1 MIYCCKITSFL
12 VEGENKMGFLSKIA
26 DGNKRVV
33 KSLGKLADQVIKLE
47 DEMAKL
53 TDDELRGKTEQ
64 FKKELAE
71 IEDYQKQEKYLD
83 KILPE
88 AYAVVREASTRVFN
102 MTPFKV
108 QIMGG
113 IAIHRG
119 DISEM
124 KTGEGKTLTATMPVY
139 LNALSGR
146 GVHVVTV
153 NEYLSSSQSEE
164 MAQLY
169 NFLGLSVGLNLN
181 ALDTDQKREAYLSD
195 ITYSTN
201 NELGFDY
208 LRDNM
213 VTYKKDRV
221 MRPLNFAIIDEVDSI
236 LIDEA
241 RTPLI
246 ISGEAEKSTTLYTQA
261 NVFVK
266 MLKGEDDFSFD
277 EKTKAITLT
286 EQGIDK
292 AERMFKIENLFD
304 VKHVNLMHHINI
316 ALKANRT
323 MFKDKDYVVEDGEIM
338 IVDQFT
344 GRTMPG
350 RRFSDGLHQAIEA
363 KEGLEIQ
370 NESKTMAS
378 ITFQNFFRMYNKL
391 SGMTGTAKTEEEEFR
406 NIYNM
411 TVTQIPTNR
420 PVQRLDEA
428 DLIFSSQK
436 GKFDAVVNDVIEFHK
451 KGQPVLLGT
460 VAVETS
466 EYISQLL
473 KKKGVRHNVLNAKN
487 HEREAEIILN
497 AGQKGAVT
505 IATNM
510 AGRGTDIKLGDGV
523 VDLGGLAVIG
533 TERHESRRIDDQ
545 LRGRS
550 GRQGDVGRSRFYLS
564 LQDELMVRFGSERM
578 QSLMGK
584 LGMNDDT
591 PIESKMVSRAVESAQ
606 KRVEGNNFDARKR
619 LLEYDD
625 VLRKQREI
633 IYGERNDIIEKEDVQ
648 DIVQDM
654 IKSSLER
661 GINYHLSTNEEEV
674 DYDALVQFIDDSYLH
689 QDTIKVDD
697 IRGRDYEDIVEI
709 VLEKIRAQY
718 KAQQEDFGDQMS
730 EFERMIVLR
739 TIDRKWTD
747 HIDTMDQLR
756 TGIHLRSYGQ
766 INPLREYQNEG
777 LDLFETMLNEIEDE
791 VSKYILKSTIDRGE
805 QVERE
810 QVEIGEAKHVGANDG
825 KEKVKPKPIVNDE
838 QIGRNE
844 PCPCGSGKKYKNCHG
859 QA

>member
-1 MIYCCKITSFL
+1 
-12 VEGENKMGFLSKIA
+12 MGFLSKIA

-33 KSLGKLADQVIKLE
+33 KSLEKLANQVINFE
-47 DEMAKL
+47 DEIAKL
-53 TDDELRGKTEQ
+53 TDEQLREKTEQ

-71 IEDYQKQEKYLD
+71 IEDYKKQEKYLE
-83 KILPE
+83 KLLPE
-88 AYAVVREASTRVFN
+88 AYAIVREASTRVFK

-139 LNALSGR
+139 LNALTGR

-181 ALDTDQKREAYLSD
+181 SMNTDQKREAYASD

-246 ISGEAEKSTTLYTQA
+246 ISGEAEKSTTLYTQT

-266 MLKGEDDFSFD
+266 MLKDDDDFTYD

-304 VKHVNLMHHINI
+304 VKNVNLMHHINI

-420 PVQRLDEA
+420 PIQRLDEA

-436 GKFDAVVNDVIEFHK
+436 GKFDAVVNDVIEFYK

-487 HEREAEIILN
+487 HEREADIILN

-523 VDLGGLAVIG
+523 VELGGLAVIG

-648 DIVQDM
+648 DIVKDM

-661 GINYHLSTNEEEV
+661 GVNYHLSSNEEEI
-674 DYDALVQFIDDSYLH
+674 DYDALVQFIDDSYLQ
-689 QDTIKVDD
+689 QDSIKADD
-697 IRGRDYEDIVEI
+697 IRGRDYEDIIEI
-709 VLEKIRAQY
+709 VLEKIKAQY
-718 KAQQEDFGDQMS
+718 DAQQEDFGDQMS

-825 KEKVKPKPIVNDE
+825 KEKVKPKPIVKDE
-838 QIGRNE
+838 QVGRND

>member
-1 MIYCCKITSFL
+1 
-12 VEGENKMGFLSKIA
+12 MGFLSKIA

-33 KSLGKLADQVIKLE
+33 KSLGKLADQVINLE
-47 DEMAKL
+47 DEIAKL
-53 TDDELRGKTEQ
+53 TDDQLREKTEQ
-64 FKKELAE
+64 FKKELSE
-71 IEDYQKQEKYLD
+71 IEDYKKQEKYLD

-88 AYAVVREASTRVFN
+88 AYAIVREASTRVFN

-139 LNALSGR
+139 LNALTGR

-181 ALDTDQKREAYLSD
+181 SMDTDQKREAYAAD

-201 NELGFDY
+201 NELVFDY

-266 MLKGEDDFSFD
+266 MLKGEDDFSYD

-292 AERMFKIENLFD
+292 AERMFKIDNLFD

-420 PVQRLDEA
+420 PIQRIDEA
-428 DLIFSSQK
+428 DLIFASQK
-436 GKFDAVVNDVIEFHK
+436 GKFDAVVKDVIELHK

-510 AGRGTDIKLGDGV
+510 AGRGTDIKLGEGV
-523 VDLGGLAVIG
+523 VELGGLAVIG

-633 IYGERNDIIEKEDVQ
+633 IYGERNDIIEKDDVQ
-648 DIVQDM
+648 DIVKDM

-661 GINYHLSTNEEEV
+661 GVNYHFATNEEEI
-674 DYDALVQFIDDSYLH
+674 DFEALVQYIEDSYVP
-689 QDTIKVDD
+689 QGAIKVDD

-709 VLEKIRAQY
+709 VLEKIKTQY

-810 QVEIGEAKHVGANDG
+810 QVEIGEAKHVSANDG
-825 KEKVKPKPIVNDE
+825 KEKVKPKPIVKDE
-838 QIGRNE
+838 QVGRND

>member
-1 MIYCCKITSFL
+1 
-12 VEGENKMGFLSKIA
+12 MGFLSKIA

-33 KSLGKLADQVIKLE
+33 KSLGKLADQVINLE
-47 DEMAKL
+47 DEIAKL
-53 TDDELRGKTEQ
+53 TDDQLREKTEQ
-64 FKKELAE
+64 FKKELSE
-71 IEDYQKQEKYLD
+71 IEDYKKQEKYLD

-88 AYAVVREASTRVFN
+88 AYAIVREASTRVFN

-139 LNALSGR
+139 LNALTGR

-181 ALDTDQKREAYLSD
+181 SMDTDQKREAYAAD

-266 MLKGEDDFSFD
+266 MLKGEDDFSYD

-292 AERMFKIENLFD
+292 AERMFKIDNLFD

-420 PVQRLDEA
+420 PIQRKDEA
-428 DLIFSSQK
+428 DLIFASQK
-436 GKFDAVVNDVIEFHK
+436 GKFDAVVKDVIELYK

-510 AGRGTDIKLGDGV
+510 AGRGTDIKLGEGV
-523 VDLGGLAVIG
+523 VELGGLAVIG

-633 IYGERNDIIEKEDVQ
+633 IYGERNDIIEKDDVQ
-648 DIVQDM
+648 DIVKDM

-661 GINYHLSTNEEEV
+661 GVNYHFATNEEEI
-674 DYDALVQFIDDSYLH
+674 DFEALVQYIEDSYLP
-689 QDTIKVDD
+689 QGAIKVDD

-709 VLEKIRAQY
+709 VLEKIKTQY
-718 KAQQEDFGDQMS
+718 NAQQEDFGDQMS
-730 EFERMIVLR
+730 EFERMIVLK

-810 QVEIGEAKHVGANDG
+810 QVEIGEAKHVSANDG
-825 KEKVKPKPIVNDE
+825 KEKVKPKPIVKDE
-838 QIGRNE
+838 QVGRND